1 MKGKITIDYTA
12 YGSNNS
18 DLGTGKITLSVKSK
32 TASSKFTD
40 VTASNVGSWA
50 ADSIDFCA
58 DNDLV
63 NGKSTYSFA
72 PKDNLCL
79 LYTSPSPRD

>member
-1 MKGKITIDYTA
+1 M
-12 YGSNNS
+12 SP
-18 DLGTGKITLSVKSK
+18 
-32 TASSKFTD
+32 
-40 VTASNVGSWA
+40 ASNVGSWA

-72 PKDNLCL
+72 PKDNLTRGQL
-79 LYTSPSPRD
+79 VAILYRAAGLSLRHRHDEPV